1 MLSPTA
7 HADTDT
13 HKHTFMYIERGPA
26 ITASQEKE
34 EWGGGESQWHCLRS
48 TMNILLFDS
57 ADVDAY
63 AHAHTLLHV

>member
-34 EWGGGESQWHCLRS
+34 EWGGEI
-48 TMNILLFDS
+48 TMALFEEYNEYS
-57 ADVDAY
+57 SV
-63 AHAHTLLHV
+63 